1 MSKSTILRAL
11 VAIAIIVGGILVI
24 MEDEPEPPTGDI
36 NRIEPLPE
44 QDNP

>member
-36 NRIEPLPE
+36 NRIEPLPK
-44 QDNP
+44 QDSP

>member
-11 VAIAIIVGGILVI
+11 VAIAIIAGGILVI

-36 NRIEPLPE
+36 NRIEPLPK

>member
-11 VAIAIIVGGILVI
+11 VAIAIIGGGILVI

-36 NRIEPLPE
+36 NSIEPLPK